1 MGLTA
6 GQAWAAL
13 VVAGLFEIVWALGL
27 KYSDG
32 FSRLWPSV
40 AVVVGAAAS
49 FWLLALAMRALP
61 AGTAYAV
68 WTGSGAAGTALLGM
82 VLLGE
87 SASLVRLGC
96 IGLIVAGVLGLKF
109 AGGAA

>member
-1 MGLTA
+1 MTLSVGW
-6 GQAWAAL
+6 AWVL
-13 VVAGLFEIVWALGL
+13 VVVAGLLEVAWALGL

-40 AVVVGAAAS
+40 VVVVGASAS
-49 FWLLALAMRALP
+49 FWLLAYAMRVLP

-68 WTGSGAAGTALLGM
+68 WVGIGAAGTALLGM

-87 SASLVRLGC
+87 AATVGRLVC
-96 IGLIVAGVLGLKF
+96 IGLIVAGVLGLKLL
-109 AGGAA
+109 G

>member
-1 MGLTA
+1 MTLSIA
-6 GQAWAAL
+6 QAWL
-13 VVAGLFEIVWALGL
+13 VLLLAGVLEIIWALGL

-32 FSRLWPSV
+32 FSRLAPSL
-40 AVVVGAAAS
+40 VVVVAAAAS
-49 FWLLALAMRALP
+49 FWLLALAMRVLP

-68 WTGSGAAGTALLGM
+68 WTGIGAAGTAVLGM

-87 SASLVRLGC
+87 PATVLRLVC

-109 AGGAA
+109 VAGH